1 MTYTRASKLATVLG
15 TCALVLAGTTQASA
29 VGSSVPGSSTF
40 GDGRPWWDPTQVIE
54 VPVDPSHAEGDIVGL
69 TFTDSA
75 DGDHVLP
82 VKKANDGTP
91 PNKARVAFTGVGYT
105 PNLFYTV
112 RVTIR
117 EAGSGKDWGVYT
129 WQTYKATEDGKL
141 HVDLSML
148 IPARAK
154 AGEKIVAVPTVYS
167 ATDVRRDG
175 RPNKQDPQC
184 VLNCKRVAPLTAWTD
199 YNASDATITIAAQ

>member
-1 MTYTRASKLATVLG
+1 MSHSSTRKFATILG
-15 TCALVLAGTTQASA
+15 TAALVLAGAGQAAA
-29 VGSSVPGSSTF
+29 VGSSMPSSSTF

-54 VPVDPSHAEGDIVGL
+54 VPADPSHSEGAITGL

-75 DGDHVLP
+75 DGDHTLVA
-82 VKKANDGTP
+82 KKANDGTP
-91 PNKARVAFTGVGYT
+91 ANKARVAFTGTGYT

-141 HVDLSML
+141 HVDLPML

-154 AGEKIVAVPTVYS
+154 AGERIVAVPTVYN

-175 RPNKQDPQC
+175 RPNKQDPKC
-184 VLNCKRVAPLTAWTD
+184 VLQCKRVPPLTAWTD
-199 YNASDATITIAAQ
+199 YNAADAIISIAAK